1 MNSIEKQQ
9 GKYKNIYMKYKNKY
23 INAITSRQLH
33 RDKQIEESNINA
45 ITSCQ
50 LNYKKQNKNQTYFP
64 ISDNCTQNKYFKNHN
79 LKYIELG
86 KTHRFE
92 GRGCT
97 EAIDT
102 IYKGK
107 LVGRVIFSPFCQYG
121 KFSFIEPNKS
131 HELNSIELNIIE
143 IVFYRMWL
151 LDN

>member
-23 INAITSRQLH
+23 
-33 RDKQIEESNINA
+33 INA